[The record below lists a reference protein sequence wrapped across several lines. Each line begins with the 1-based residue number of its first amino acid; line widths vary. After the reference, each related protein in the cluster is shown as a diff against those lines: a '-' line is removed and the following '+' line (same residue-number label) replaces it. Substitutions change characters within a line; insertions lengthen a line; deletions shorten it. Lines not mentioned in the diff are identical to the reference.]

1 MKDTP
6 TGDSTGSMPSSLQV
20 GGIAVCD
27 SAPEI
32 DPGDQK
38 PLDSLSH
45 SFGLVLAQPT
55 TRCNIDCAYCYLP
68 GRDRRNRMSV
78 EVAEAIAQGISVQD
92 GRPVTVGWHAG
103 EPLATGR
110 SHFERL
116 LAPFEELRDSG
127 VIAHAVQTNATLI
140 NDGWCDLF
148 AEYGVAVGVS
158 IDGPGQLNSA
168 RRDWEGRDTYDRA
181 MRGIALLNS
190 HEIPVTVLTVV
201 SAATVDRASEVLGF
215 LGELGTA
222 AVGFIFEERDNAN
235 LDRGRPTITFE
246 QAVAFWREVIAYLR
260 ANPGLRVR
268 EIADLARF
276 LKHQEPAL
284 PVEPLPTVAYNGDV
298 VVTGPELAGA
308 PAPEHGNF
316 VVGNVLTT
324 PLPTI
329 MEQIRNVDYVR
340 RFATGLV
347 NCRNRCS
354 FWEYCGGGCT
364 ASKRWFEHGAFEA
377 TETTFCRNRIQ
388 APVTALLSVMD
399 EEGLHSDTRSG
410 TRDELRRIAG
420 AGRIADA
427 PNPQRRAAPAE
438 PSRPH

>member
-1 MKDTP
+1 MEDTP
-6 TGDSTGSMPSSLQV
+6 TRDSTVGAALTSAGA
-20 GGIAVCD
+20 GGIAVRD
-27 SAPEI
+27 STVEV
-32 DPGDQK
+32 DPGNQRL
-38 PLDSLSH
+38 LDSLSN
-45 SFGLVLAQPT
+45 SFGLLLAQPT

-68 GRDRRNRMSV
+68 GRERRDRMSV
-78 EVAEAIAQGISVQD
+78 EVAEAIADGIAAQGA
-92 GRPVTVGWHAG
+92 RPVTVAWHAG

-110 SHFERL
+110 DHFERL
-116 LAPFEELRDSG
+116 LAPFEALRASG

-140 NDGWCDLF
+140 NDRWCDLF

-158 IDGPGQLNSA
+158 IDGPGKMNSA
-168 RRDWEGRDTYDRA
+168 RRDWEGRDTFDRA
-181 MRGIALLNS
+181 MRGITLLKT

-235 LDRGRPTITFE
+235 LGRGRPTITFD
-246 QAVAFWREVIAYLR
+246 QAVTFWREVIAYLR

-284 PVEPLPTVAYNGDV
+284 TLEAMPTVAFNGDV

-316 VVGNVLTT
+316 VVGNVLAT

-329 MEQIRNVDYVR
+329 MEQIRQVDYVR
-340 RFATGLV
+340 RFAAGLA
-347 NCRNRCS
+347 NCRRRCS

-388 APVTALLSVMD
+388 APVTALLSVIE
-399 EEGLHSDTRSG
+399 EEGPHSDTRAG
-410 TRDELRRIAG
+410 TRNELRWIAG
-420 AGRIADA
+420 DA
-427 PNPQRRAAPAE
+427 HRRPD
-438 PSRPH
+438 R